1 MKQTTWEPVS
11 SWYDKKLGNS
21 GDWAHTNIV
30 IPKTIQLLSLTQSSS
45 LLDLGCGQGILGRT
59 IPDTISYTGID
70 ISPTL
75 ITSAQKRDT
84 HRNHHYLNGDIT
96 KKLSLINSFS
106 HCACVLTL
114 DNVEN
119 PSFVMDQASQHLQ
132 IDGIFVFVI
141 NHPCFRIPRQSSWGI
156 DEQSKLQYRRIN
168 RYLSP
173 LEIPIT
179 MHPGILNSPVTWT
192 YHFSIS
198 TYSQW
203 ILENGFRIEK
213 IEEWTSEKE
222 SVGKAAKMENRARSE
237 FPLFLAI
244 KARRLK

>member
-1 MKQTTWEPVS
+1 MKQTTWEPVG

-21 GDWAHTNIV
+21 GDWAHVNIV
-30 IPKTIQLLSLTQSSS
+30 IPKTIQLLSLTQTSS
-45 LLDLGCGQGILGRT
+45 LLDLGCGQGILGRM
-59 IPDTISYTGID
+59 IPKNILYIGID

-75 ITSAQKRDT
+75 IEAAKHRDRQNN
-84 HRNHHYLNGDIT
+84 HRYLIEDIT
-96 KKLSLINSFS
+96 NQISVTDSFS
-106 HCACVLTL
+106 HCSCILTL
-114 DNVEN
+114 DNIQHPLSVIR
-119 PSFVMDQASQHLQ
+119 QASQHLHIQ
-132 IDGIFVFVI
+132 GVFVFVI

-156 DEQSKLQYRRIN
+156 DEQNKLQYRKIN

-179 MHPGILNSPVTWT
+179 MYPGTINSPVTWT
-192 YHFSIS
+192 YHFPIS

-203 ILENGFRIEK
+203 LSECGFAIEQ
-213 IEEWTSEKE
+213 IEEWASEKE

-237 FPLFLAI
+237 FPLFLTI